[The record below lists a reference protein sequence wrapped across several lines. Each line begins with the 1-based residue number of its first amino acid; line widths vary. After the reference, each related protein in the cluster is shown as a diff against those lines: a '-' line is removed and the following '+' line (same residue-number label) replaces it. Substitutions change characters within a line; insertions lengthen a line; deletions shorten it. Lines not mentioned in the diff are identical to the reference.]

1 MSDTNDSQ
9 KIIDCPHCGKAISA
23 TSEKCPY
30 CQKEINQQ
38 PKQSQEDNK
47 TKKLNIKKILFIAY
61 AVLSVFVILGLY
73 NSLSSAKMRNKDLQK
88 KIEAYQYDIDDY
100 KETNK
105 DLKNQLAEKED
116 YESKYNELNSKYNE
130 LNSQIDNYKDQQATI
145 NDQNNKLT
153 EIQSQY
159 DSLQADRDNLQQQV
173 DAKKAAEEQAARAA
187 QQQQWEQESQSNEE
201 TVYWVAGG
209 ECYHSTPNCATLKR
223 SSNIMSG
230 SVSSAGGRRPCKVC
244 H

>member
-30 CQKEINQQ
+30 CQQEINQQ
-38 PKQSQEDNK
+38 PEQSQEDNK
-47 TKKLNIKKILFIAY
+47 TQKLNIKKILFIAY

-73 NSLSSAKMRNKDLQK
+73 NSLSSAKMRNENLQK

-100 KETNK
+100 KDINK
-105 DLKNQLAEKED
+105 DLKKQLAEKED
-116 YESKYNELNSKYNE
+116 YESKYNELNSQ
-130 LNSQIDNYKDQQATI
+130 LDNYKDQQATI

-159 DSLQADRDNLQQQV
+159 DSLQSERDNLQQQV
-173 DAKKAAEEQAARAA
+173 DAKKAGRKDFC
-187 QQQQWEQESQSNEE
+187 
-201 TVYWVAGG
+201 GG
-209 ECYHSTPNCATLKR
+209 TS
-223 SSNIMSG
+223 
-230 SVSSAGGRRPCKVC
+230 
-244 H
+244 

>member
-1 MSDTNDSQ
+1 MEYKEMAKVMTDEEVKTCMAILIEDS
-9 KIIDCPHCGKAISA
+9 
-23 TSEKCPY
+23 
-30 CQKEINQQ
+30 
-38 PKQSQEDNK
+38 
-47 TKKLNIKKILFIAY
+47 
-61 AVLSVFVILGLY
+61 VILDIERNTIQNYIRVKYRLIGLY

-100 KETNK
+100 KDINK
-105 DLKNQLAEKED
+105 DLKKQLAEKED
-116 YESKYNELNSKYNE
+116 YESKYNELNSQ
-130 LNSQIDNYKDQQATI
+130 LDNYKDQQATI

-159 DSLQADRDNLQQQV
+159 DSLQSERDNLQQQV

-209 ECYHSTPNCATLKR
+209 ECYHSSPNCATLKR
-223 SSNIMSG
+223 SSNIVSG

>member
-38 PKQSQEDNK
+38 LEQSQEDSK
-47 TKKLNIKKILFIAY
+47 SKKLNIKKILFIAY

-73 NSLSSAKMRNKDLQK
+73 NSLASAKIRNKDLQK
-88 KIEAYQYDIDDY
+88 KIEAYQYDINDY
-100 KETNK
+100 KDTNK
-105 DLKNQLAEKED
+105 DLKKQLAEKED
-116 YESKYNELNSKYNE
+116 YESKYNELNSQ
-130 LNSQIDNYKDQQATI
+130 LDNYKDQQATI

-159 DSLQADRDNLQQQV
+159 DSLQSERDNLQQQV
-173 DAKKAAEEQAARAA
+173 DAKKAAEEQVARAA
-187 QQQQWEQESQSNEE
+187 QQQQLEQESQNTEE

-209 ECYHSTPNCATLKR
+209 ECYHF
-223 SSNIMSG
+223 G
-230 SVSSAGGRRPCKVC
+230 DVAGGVYFSMLNFPL
-244 H
+244 